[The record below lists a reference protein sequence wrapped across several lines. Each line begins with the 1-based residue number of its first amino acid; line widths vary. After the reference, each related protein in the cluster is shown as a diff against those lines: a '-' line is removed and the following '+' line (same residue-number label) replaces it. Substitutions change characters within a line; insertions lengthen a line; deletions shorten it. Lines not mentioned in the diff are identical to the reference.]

1 MLPHFMAFS
10 YGSGNGEVFPLAST
24 KPRFAT
30 IVLSS
35 LLISAAPAFA
45 HHSFN
50 AEFDG
55 AKCADFTGT
64 LTGYDWENP
73 HAYFNLDIKDDGG
86 AVSSW
91 TFEAVS
97 VAWMKRSG
105 TQRRDFIDNIGKV
118 VKVRACLAKNGTKRA
133 AAETIKTPDGRT
145 LRVGTDYEHGE
156 SPN

>member
-1 MLPHFMAFS
+1 MTPR
-10 YGSGNGEVFPLAST
+10 YRGLA
-24 KPRFAT
+24 ACL
-30 IVLSS
+30 VG
-35 LLISAAPAFA
+35 LLLGAAPAFA
-45 HHSFN
+45 HHSFT

-55 AKCADFTGT
+55 SKCMDITGT
-64 LTGYDWENP
+64 LTSYDWENP
-73 HAYFNLDIKDDGG
+73 HAYFNLDVKDDSGT
-86 AVSSW
+86 VSAW

-156 SPN
+156 TTN